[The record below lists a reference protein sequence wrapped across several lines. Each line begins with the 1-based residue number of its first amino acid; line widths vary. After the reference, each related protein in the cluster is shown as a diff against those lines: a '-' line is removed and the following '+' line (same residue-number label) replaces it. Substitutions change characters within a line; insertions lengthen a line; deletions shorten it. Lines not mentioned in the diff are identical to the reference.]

1 MSGLDW
7 TVLGLYFLLMV
18 GIGIWSHRQVK
29 TTSDY
34 FTTGGKMPWWL
45 AGVSHHMSGYS
56 AVVFVGYAAVAYSVG
71 FTLYVWWAFAI
82 AAAVLVGAFLIAP
95 RWSRLRI
102 RLHIISPMQYLAT
115 RYNVPTQQLLA
126 WSGALLKVF
135 DVGAKWTAIAII
147 LNVFTGLPLL
157 VGILLAGIVSLIYV
171 TVGGLWAD
179 ALTDFA
185 QFVVQFVA
193 GISLFVIVL
202 AKLGG
207 ASAFTGMWARLPA
220 SHHSLFGG
228 PYTVTFVLAY
238 LLINFLSYNGGTWN
252 LAQRFIAS
260 PTGSQAR
267 RAALLSAA
275 LYLVWPIILFYPMWA
290 APIFFPHLKDPSQSY
305 AILAHTFLPP
315 GLIGFVLAGMFAHTM
330 AMTSSDANA
339 ISAVVTGDILPTLSR
354 RMRHLSGSATL
365 LAARITTVVFTGL
378 SVVIAIKSDSFGGV
392 LGLILTWF
400 GALIGP
406 MSIPMLF
413 GMLPAFKRSGSV
425 AAIVSWAGGLVAF
438 GVVKYGFSG
447 SVAATVA
454 VPVLV
459 SIVLYVVIGF
469 VSPQPSALASALVDS
484 LDSDASAARA
494 ESTVAV
500 DQGIASLAGE

>member
-7 TVLGLYFLLMV
+7 TILGLYFLLMIA
-18 GIGIWSHRQVK
+18 IGFWSHRQVK
-29 TTSDY
+29 NTSDY
-34 FTTGGKMPWWL
+34 FTAGGRMPWWL
-45 AGVSHHMSGYS
+45 AGISHHMSGYS
-56 AVVFVGYAAVAYSVG
+56 AVVFVGFAAVAYSVG

-82 AAAVLVGAFLIAP
+82 AVAVLVGAFVIAP
-95 RWSRLRI
+95 RWSRLRM

-135 DVGAKWTAIAII
+135 DVGAKWTAIAVI
-147 LNVFTGLPLL
+147 LNVFSGLPLI
-157 VGILLAGIVSLIYV
+157 VGILLAGTVSLIYV

-185 QFVVQFVA
+185 QFVVQFIA

-207 ASAFTGMWARLPA
+207 LSGFVGMWSRLPA
-220 SHHSLFGG
+220 SHLSLFGG

-267 RAALLSAA
+267 RAAILSAI

-290 APIFFPHLKDPSQSY
+290 APIFFPHLKDPSQAY
-305 AILAHTFLPP
+305 AVIAHSFLPP
-315 GLIGFVLAGMFAHTM
+315 GLIGLVLAGMFAHTM

-339 ISAVVTGDILPTLSR
+339 ISAVVTGDILPVLSQR
-354 RMRHLSGSATL
+354 LRHLSSSGIL
-365 LAARITTVVFTGL
+365 LAARVTTFIFTAL
-378 SVVIAIKSDSFGGV
+378 SMIIAIKSDSFGGV
-392 LGLILTWF
+392 IGLILTWF

-406 MSIPMLF
+406 ISIPMLL
-413 GMLPAFKRSGSV
+413 GLLPAFKRSGPT
-425 AAIVSWAGGLVAF
+425 AAIVSWAVGIIAF
-438 GVVKYGFSG
+438 GVIKYGING

-454 VPVLV
+454 VPVV
-459 SIVLYVVIGF
+459 ISAILYIGLGF
-469 VSPQPSALASALVDS
+469 VSPQPASRVNDLVAS
-484 LDSDASAARA
+484 LDSDAAAA
-494 ESTVAV
+494 ETVEV
-500 DQGIASLAGE
+500 GEAAEVG